1 MMMKITRDYILGLGS
16 GLVISALLMFAMQM
30 SGIGLAPKSES
41 SQTAGQTASVQ
52 EQNILET
59 NSDANSVSDSG
70 AGTGSD
76 AGTSQASEQ
85 SSQVQDSADQNNL
98 TTNNTVQSK
107 DAQAQS
113 IRFTISYGSDAE
125 TIAGQLEKKGLISDK
140 QEFLE
145 TLNKRNAA
153 GKLQTGTFTLPLGL
167 SVNDLISILI
177 QKPD

>member
-1 MMMKITRDYILGLGS
+1 MKISRDYILGLGS

-41 SQTAGQTASVQ
+41 TQTAGQTVSVQ
-52 EQNILET
+52 EQNNDLEKNT
-59 NSDANSVSDSG
+59 DANSVSDGVS
-70 AGTGSD
+70 GTGSV
-76 AGTSQASEQ
+76 AGTSQDSGQ

-98 TTNNTVQSK
+98 TTDNTVQSK
-107 DAQAQS
+107 EAQAQG
-113 IRFTISYGSDAE
+113 IRFTISYGSDAV
-125 TIAGQLEKKGLISDK
+125 TIAGQLEKKGLINDK

-145 TLNKRNAA
+145 ALNKRNAA